1 MPSHIDQKAAEAR
14 GVSGNIVEN
23 TANIKGDCKIYAMR
37 SFKASMQRS
46 TYMSNGTPLIWVEA
60 MLKQI
65 DTLFYWAVSLSVI
78 SLWRPSEKGVPTDNV
93 YSLSMES
100 LIGSYPSAIRV
111 AESKTESNAEPTSTR
126 RRHKTI
132 PEARKLKWRTPCS

>member
-1 MPSHIDQKAAEAR
+1 MDQNAAEAR

-23 TANIKGDCKIYAMR
+23 TANIKGDCKVYAMR
-37 SFKASMQRS
+37 SFNVSVQRS

-78 SLWRPSEKGVPTDNV
+78 SLWRPSEKGVTTDNV
-93 YSLSMES
+93 
-100 LIGSYPSAIRV
+100 
-111 AESKTESNAEPTSTR
+111 
-126 RRHKTI
+126 
-132 PEARKLKWRTPCS
+132 